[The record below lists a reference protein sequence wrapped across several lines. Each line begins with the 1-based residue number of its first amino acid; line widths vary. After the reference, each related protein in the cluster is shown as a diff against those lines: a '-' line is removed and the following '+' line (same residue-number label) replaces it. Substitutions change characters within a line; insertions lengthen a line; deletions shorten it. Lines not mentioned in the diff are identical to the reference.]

1 MVLRLRKFF
10 GPAGGSI
17 LRSVRTALMVLGC
30 MCVFCEIPA
39 LATTDETQTDVS
51 SAQFRQIALMPFLK
65 GKFESPNGQVDKPL
79 SQPLSQIVFDRGNL
93 RDDAD
98 QVLTRLVADSLKT
111 RFKEK
116 LIPTEQ
122 AQPVFDEISKRD
134 TFDTPRKLAKA
145 FGEKLQAELVVVGSV
160 WRYRDRGAIKD
171 MPDSPASVA
180 FQIYLVEVATGKRL
194 WKEKF
199 DGTQKMLSEDV
210 IRGLK
215 QMKMGAR
222 WLTADELARYGV
234 REVLRKFPIR

>member
-1 MVLRLRKFF
+1 MVLRIRRLF
-10 GPAGGSI
+10 GPTGVSI
-17 LRSVRTALMVLGC
+17 LRSVRTTFMLLGC
-30 MCVFCEIPA
+30 MCVFYEIPA
-39 LATTDETQTDVS
+39 LATTDETQTDFS

-79 SQPLSQIVFDRGNL
+79 SQPLSQIVFDRNNL

-98 QVLTRLVADSLKT
+98 QVLTRLVTDSLKT

-116 LIPTEQ
+116 LIPTEL
-122 AQPVFDEISKRD
+122 AQLVFDEISKND
-134 TFDTPRKLAKA
+134 TFDTPRKIAKA
-145 FGEKLQAELVVVGSV
+145 LGEKLQAELVVVGSV

-171 MPDSPASVA
+171 IPDSPASVA
-180 FQIYLVEVATGKRL
+180 FEIYLVEVATGKRL

-234 REVLRKFPIR
+234 REVLKKFPIR